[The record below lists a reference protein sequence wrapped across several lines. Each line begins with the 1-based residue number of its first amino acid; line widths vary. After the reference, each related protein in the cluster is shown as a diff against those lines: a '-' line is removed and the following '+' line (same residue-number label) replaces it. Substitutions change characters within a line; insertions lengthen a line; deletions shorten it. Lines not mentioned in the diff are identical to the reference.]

1 MRLYSF
7 LDWLD
12 PSQVIYYDTDSC
24 ILLYDENNP
33 KHKYPS
39 NDAKDLPP
47 NVRFGGA
54 LGQWNDEL
62 KGKWITEFVGAGA
75 KSYAYVMN
83 DGTMKMKQKG
93 ITLDVNNRK
102 R

>member
-1 MRLYSF
+1 MCRTSFCENDEDIIEGANISGITAIFTIANARMRLYSF

-12 PSQVIYYDTDSC
+12 PSQIIYYDTDSC
-24 ILLYDENNP
+24 ILLFDENNP

-62 KGKWITEFVGAGA
+62 KGK
-75 KSYAYVMN
+75 
-83 DGTMKMKQKG
+83 
-93 ITLDVNNRK
+93 
-102 R
+102 